1 MVCPSPFQQVV
12 SWKCPLS
19 GRVRTYCVLS
29 PFAWGP
35 FLGED
40 HFWVPVSNC
49 HNYINLNNFLII
61 QWILSSCI
69 FIFLWCKCMSKKI
82 YQMPRKCPQLNKIQE
97 CTAYIKGM
105 SHVMTWFWDQG
116 SWRWSRFEGEGPS
129 MSILKTEGF
138 SMSFVFCK
146 WLLILHSPATGP
158 HRVQLGEQKYKEK
171 LHPQWISR
179 LVLVC

>member
-1 MVCPSPFQQVV
+1 MVCPSSFQQVV
-12 SWKCPLS
+12 SQKCQWS
-19 GRVRTYCVLS
+19 GRVCFVPCCPDFPR
-29 PFAWGP
+29 GP
-35 FLGED
+35 ILGED

-69 FIFLWCKCMSKKI
+69 FIFLWCKCMTKKI
-82 YQMPRKCPQLNKIQE
+82 YQIPRKCPQLNKIQE

-105 SHVMTWFWDQG
+105 SHVMTGFWDLG
-116 SWRWSRFEGEGPS
+116 SWRWSTFEGEGPS
-129 MSILKTEGF
+129 MSIFKTDGF

-179 LVLVC
+179 LG